1 MKPLT
6 IEELKNLEVG
16 DWVWII
22 DTDSGN
28 GTYAQTFCVGK
39 DMLQFSTALNMLPP
53 HIYSDYGKTWLA
65 YKNKEQAE
73 AKGEIVELPCKVGDT
88 VWYIEYGYCY
98 PNLKYKMEAKPI
110 IVTEI
115 SWKRNRSGKDLGFAL
130 IANGTRY
137 KFSSFGKTV
146 FFTKL
151 EAEQRLKELK
161 GDLK

>member
-6 IEELKNLEVG
+6 IAQLKSLKVG
-16 DWVWII
+16 DWVWLI
-22 DTDSGN
+22 DTKSGN
-28 GTYAQTFCVGK
+28 GTYAQLYCTGR
-39 DMLQFSTALNMLPP
+39 DMLQFCTALFTLPP
-53 HIYSDYGKTWLA
+53 HLYFDYGKTWLA

-73 AKGEIVELPCKVGDT
+73 GEIIELPCKVGDT

-110 IVTEI
+110 VITEI

-146 FFTKL
+146 FFTKS
-151 EAEQRLKELK
+151 EAERRLAELTKE
-161 GDLK
+161 